1 MFFAIAI
8 VIIHAS
14 AGGRDGSIDTPLAVQ
29 IHRSVKDSV
38 LYLTAVCIIQL
49 MSVCK

>member
-14 AGGRDGSIDTPLAVQ
+14 AGGRDGSIDTLLALQ
-29 IHRSVKDSV
+29 IHMSVKTVSV
-38 LYLTAVCIIQL
+38 FVYLTAVCIIQ
-49 MSVCK
+49 